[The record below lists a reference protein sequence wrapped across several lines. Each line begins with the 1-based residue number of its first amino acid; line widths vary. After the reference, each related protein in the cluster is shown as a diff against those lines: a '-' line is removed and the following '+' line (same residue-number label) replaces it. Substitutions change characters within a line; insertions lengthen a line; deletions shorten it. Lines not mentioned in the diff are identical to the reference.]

1 MEELAKQIIQKIRV
15 LPETDN
21 RKKYERFIRTF
32 FNCKSKDNHLLM
44 LGVDDK
50 TLIKEMLGCSAEAII
65 KEEADYFIRVI
76 KGRDDCMTVSFRK
89 LIKPLT
95 FEEQEQIKSLFK
107 FYGNENNVDLDI
119 SFANNRIPDLVIKKG
134 FPTCLESPHAVIRIL
149 SGKQLISEVIITTS
163 LNNSNSLHASI
174 NDLSIITNNNKL
186 LVDNKVE
193 ADQESN
199 FWNVAQDEY
208 GDICQFNFVVLNN
221 IDDHLMRVFTD
232 LFKIYQS
239 EFTISEESRNI
250 LKRIFFISDSKYYV
264 SRFAN
269 YLPSNLYKDINELV
283 DEHKTISLY
292 VFVLEY
298 MQFNKSK
305 SDYSIS
311 DITSVYKD
319 YIEQLESLFKN
330 ELSVMLDIIKCFPE
344 KYDTLDKAY
353 KHCIALIQ
361 NKKLEER
368 DLYFKAI
375 EAFTQKAIPF
385 AEEYSPKSLQHIV
398 SLKDN
403 IEKEKSIYLKEE
415 KILLL
420 TSYSINK
427 KEFKAYLT
435 KAEKELEKIWTHI
448 TTSLNI
454 AACELSLD
462 TLSKKLAQAQTFIT
476 NVMKN
481 NYTPVQAHIS
491 LLSLKKSIFDST
503 IKIRIKSLTD
513 LCINTCCISSLLD
526 NSTANNLLQLAEE
539 ITSDFEAALMIEIK
553 EAKDYLQQCDI
564 QIDIQNLLFN
574 KLRNLQLT

>member
-32 FNCKSKDNHLLM
+32 FNCKSKGNHLLM

-107 FYGNENNVDLDI
+107 FYGNEDNVDLDI

-454 AACELSLD
+454 AACELGLD

-476 NVMKN
+476 NAMKN

-503 IKIRIKSLTD
+503 IKTRIKSLTD

-526 NSTANNLLQLAEE
+526 NSTANHLLQLTEE
-539 ITSDFEAALMIEIK
+539 ITSDFETALMIEIK
-553 EAKDYLQQCDI
+553 EAKDYLLQYDI
-564 QIDIQNLLFN
+564 QTDIQNLLF
-574 KLRNLQLT
+574 KELRNLQLA

>member
-1 MEELAKQIIQKIRV
+1 MEELAKQVIQKIRI
-15 LPETDN
+15 LPETDG
-21 RKKYERFIRTF
+21 RTKYERFIRTF

-199 FWNVAQDEY
+199 FWNLAKEEY
-208 GDICQFNFVVLNN
+208 GDICQFNFVTLNN
-221 IDDHLMRVFTD
+221 VDDHLMRVFTD

-239 EFTISEESRNI
+239 EFNISEESRNI

-298 MQFNKSK
+298 MQFNKTK

-319 YIEQLESLFKN
+319 YIDQLESLFKN

-435 KAEKELEKIWTHI
+435 KTEKELEKIWTHI

-454 AACELSLD
+454 AACELGLD

-476 NVMKN
+476 NAMED

-503 IKIRIKSLTD
+503 IKTRIISLTD
-513 LCINTCCISSLLD
+513 LCISKCCITSLLD
-526 NSTANNLLQLAEE
+526 NSTANHLQQLTEE
-539 ITSDFEAALMIEIK
+539 ITSDFETALKIETKGIK
-553 EAKDYLQQCDI
+553 DFLLQHDI
-564 QIDIQNLLFN
+564 QVDIQSLLF
-574 KLRNLQLT
+574 KELRNLQLA

>member
-21 RKKYERFIRTF
+21 RKKYERFMRTF
-32 FNCKSKDNHLLM
+32 FNCKSKGNHLLM

-65 KEEADYFIRVI
+65 KEEADYFIRI
-76 KGRDDCMTVSFRK
+76 MKGRDDCMTVSFRK

-95 FEEQEQIKSLFK
+95 FEEQEQIKSLFT

-119 SFANNRIPDLVIKKG
+119 SFANNRIPDLIIKKG

-149 SGKQLISEVIITTS
+149 SGKQLISEIIITTS

-186 LVDNKVE
+186 LVDNKIE

-199 FWNVAQDEY
+199 FWNVAQEEY
-208 GDICQFNFVVLNN
+208 GDICQFNFVTLNN
-221 IDDHLMRVFTD
+221 VDDHLMRVFTD

-239 EFTISEESRNI
+239 VFNISEESRNI

-269 YLPSNLYKDINELV
+269 FLPSNLYKDINDIV

-298 MQFNKSK
+298 MQFNKTK

-319 YIEQLESLFKN
+319 YIERLKSLFKN
-330 ELSVMLDIIKCFPE
+330 ELSVMLNIIKCFPE

-361 NKKLEER
+361 NKKLEKR

-375 EAFTQKAIPF
+375 EAFTQKAISF

-398 SLKDN
+398 NLKDS

-427 KEFKAYLT
+427 KEFKVYLT
-435 KAEKELEKIWTHI
+435 RTEKELEKIWTHI
-448 TTSLNI
+448 TTSLSI
-454 AACELSLD
+454 AACELCLD
-462 TLSKKLAQAQTFIT
+462 TLSKKLTQAQTFIANT
-476 NVMKN
+476 MKD

-491 LLSLKKSIFDST
+491 LLSLKKSIFDNT